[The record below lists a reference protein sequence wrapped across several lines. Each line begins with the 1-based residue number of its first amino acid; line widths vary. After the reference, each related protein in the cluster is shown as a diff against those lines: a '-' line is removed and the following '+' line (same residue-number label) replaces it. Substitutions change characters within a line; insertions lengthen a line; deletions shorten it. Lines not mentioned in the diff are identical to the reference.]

1 MWDKEVNNHWWKSMI
16 TILQNNNTKIEGK
29 KKIKSGKNKSKDPSK
44 TLAMVPKFLYSST
57 VPGITA
63 RTSVS

>member
-1 MWDKEVNNHWWKSMI
+1 MI
-16 TILQNNNTKIEGK
+16 TILQNNNTKIEGKK

-63 RTSVS
+63 PTSVS